1 MQTSAMKVYFLIA
14 ECSLSY
20 AKLSLRARMQEE
32 LYSTVQSFPFYYD
45 YNDISYSQSYFNL
58 ILCYTFAISYI
69 ILDFFP

>member
-20 AKLSLRARMQEE
+20 AKISLRARMQEGQ
-32 LYSTVQSFPFYYD
+32 YSTAQSFPFYYD
-45 YNDISYSQSYFNL
+45 YSVISYSQSYFNL
-58 ILCYTFAISYI
+58 ILCYTFTVSYI

>member
-32 LYSTVQSFPFYYD
+32 LYSTAQSFPFYYD
-45 YNDISYSQSYFNL
+45 YNVISYSQSYFNL
-58 ILCYTFAISYI
+58 ILCYTFTVSYS